1 MHRVAVVGSCIAVAA
16 KVALAAPGD
25 ALVISGELV
34 NVRAGPGMEYPVRLQ
49 AHRDQPAV
57 ELARDGEWI
66 QLQLTDAAA
75 EGWIHQSLVAA
86 ATGDRPAE
94 PSATR
99 AAPAGP
105 AAAGSSGELAS
116 PSAQRPEPPAL
127 PSTDAALAEPAPESE
142 ALARLRSSVN
152 ELNARAQAVAGVE
165 LFTGAE
171 PAGSGTVRVLVT
183 EAWNLV
189 PAAGQ
194 ESYANALFSQWQ
206 AVADGAGRL
215 RLQLV
220 DPSGR
225 VVSEKS
231 GP

>member
-25 ALVISGELV
+25 ALVVSGELV

-75 EGWIHQSLVAA
+75 EGWIHQSLVVAA
-86 ATGDRPAE
+86 SGDRPAE

-99 AAPAGP
+99 AAATP
-105 AAAGSSGELAS
+105 AAARSSGELAS
-116 PSAQRPEPPAL
+116 PSAQRPEPPAP

-194 ESYANALFSQWQ
+194 ESYANALFNQWQ
-206 AVADGAGRL
+206 AVADGAGPL

-220 DPSGR
+220 DPSGK

-231 GP
+231 MP